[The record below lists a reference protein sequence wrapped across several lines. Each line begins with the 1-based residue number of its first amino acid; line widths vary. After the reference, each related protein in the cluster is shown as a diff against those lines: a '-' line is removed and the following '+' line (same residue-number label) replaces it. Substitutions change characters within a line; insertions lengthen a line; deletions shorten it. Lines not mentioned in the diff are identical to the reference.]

1 MMDSAEGKKWLIFQT
16 YSGKEK
22 KALSAAQKVIKE
34 HGLEGVV
41 EPILPTEF
49 VSKPV
54 KKGKGSKK
62 ETIRINVEKPIY
74 RGYLFVGVDGGKEV
88 IDKVVN
94 LLTETRLMRALTK
107 RDEKTGEII
116 YAFLSDRE
124 VNELKQRIEVEKQ
137 KREQKIPFIEGER
150 VRILMGNFE
159 GLVGTVEEIYPE
171 KRKIKVSVNLLSR
184 VTPLIIDFDGVEKA
198 D

>member
-1 MMDSAEGKKWLIFQT
+1 MVESTEGKKWLIFQT

-49 VSKPV
+49 VFKTA
-54 KKGKGSKK
+54 KKGKGSQK
-62 ETIRINVEKPIY
+62 EKIRINVEKPIY

-88 IDKVVN
+88 IHKVVN
-94 LLTETRLMRALTK
+94 LLTETKLMRALTK

-116 YAFLSDRE
+116 YAFLSDKE
-124 VNELKQRIEVEKQ
+124 VNELKQRIEIEKQ
-137 KREQKIPFIEGER
+137 KRDQKIPFIEGER

-184 VTPLIIDFDGVEKA
+184 ITPLIIDFDGVEKA

>member
-54 KKGKGSKK
+54 KKGKVSKK

>member
-1 MMDSAEGKKWLIFQT
+1 MVESTEGKKWLIFQT
-16 YSGKEK
+16 FSGKEK

-49 VSKPV
+49 ISKPV

-62 ETIRINVEKPIY
+62 EIIRINVEKPIY

>member
-54 KKGKGSKK
+54 KKGRGSKK

-184 VTPLIIDFDGVEKA
+184 V
-198 D
+198 